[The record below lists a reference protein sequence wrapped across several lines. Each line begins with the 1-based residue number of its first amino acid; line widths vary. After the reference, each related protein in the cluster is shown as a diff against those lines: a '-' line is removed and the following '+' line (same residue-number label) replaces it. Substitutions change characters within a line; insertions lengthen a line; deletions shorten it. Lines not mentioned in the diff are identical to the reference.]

1 MTTAQEMIRKA
12 LNDAEHADVNIQ
24 PAIIMNLN
32 IDHSQV
38 AEYTSCHLNDAWAA
52 TIKEHIDAGWVAF
65 RIQTEF
71 GINGH
76 STKIYLAKMKG

>member
-1 MTTAQEMIRKA
+1 MSITQEMIQKA
-12 LNDAEHADVNIQ
+12 LRDAEDGSADIQ

-32 IDHSQV
+32 IDHTQV

-52 TIKEHIDAGWVAF
+52 TIKDNIDAGWVTF

-71 GINGH
+71 NINGH
-76 STKIYLAKMKG
+76 TTKIYQAKMKS